1 MKKIL
6 IKYHQFKTNDIPPK
20 LEGCEGRD
28 VNYVRQG
35 GYGVTVG
42 LYNSSARHMKAG
54 SPRTARAA
62 NMAALRSIRRH
73 FGPFRRDQIL
83 HYSRELMWIWADR
96 IGEIHS
102 LSLVESLR
110 VAGQL

>member
-1 MKKIL
+1 MI
-6 IKYHQFKTNDIPPK
+6 YPQK

-28 VNYVRQG
+28 VHYVRQG
-35 GYGVTVG
+35 GYGVTV
-42 LYNSSARHMKAG
+42 YNCSARRRHMKAG
-54 SPRTARAA
+54 SPGTARAA